1 MLKQIL
7 FVFEFI
13 SMFQICNSFNAKHQH
28 DDLRCN
34 DSTSIN
40 LTQNNIFEF
49 DPLEVHRRNF
59 LPDGFVFETA
69 SAACQV
75 HVYSILSVQSV
86 EICITYVR
94 EIKIKLTSWTILCRL
109 KELQRRV
116 GEVNI
121 VSIGQYGMHTCVW
134 HDWKSICDPM
144 FYFFCRWERTSELGR
159 SWILQLCSLIPCS
172 WKVWKLLVIRSYHA
186 DISHNMNFE
195 TLFACLRKGWR

>member
-28 DDLRCN
+28 DDLWCN
-34 DSTSIN
+34 DSTSIS

-49 DPLEVHRRNF
+49 DPLEVHWRNF

-69 SAACQV
+69 SAAYQV

-94 EIKIKLTSWTILCRL
+94 EIKIKLTSWTTLCRS

-116 GEVNI
+116 GEVQALGTNFLI
-121 VSIGQYGMHTCVW
+121 FQVFHENNQTSYVGIYIFV
-134 HDWKSICDPM
+134 M
-144 FYFFCRWERTSELGR
+144 F
-159 SWILQLCSLIPCS
+159 SL
-172 WKVWKLLVIRSYHA
+172 W
-186 DISHNMNFE
+186 
-195 TLFACLRKGWR
+195 